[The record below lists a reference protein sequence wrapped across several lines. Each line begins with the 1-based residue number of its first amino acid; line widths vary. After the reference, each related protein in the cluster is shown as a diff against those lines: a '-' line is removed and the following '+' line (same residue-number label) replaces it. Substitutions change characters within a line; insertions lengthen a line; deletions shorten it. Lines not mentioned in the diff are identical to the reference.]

1 MDLNCSLV
9 ENVTKE
15 TISKMGTSVILNYS
29 SLYRIISLTINII
42 LFLVGIVGNI
52 LVVIVVIRTRSMR
65 TPTNC
70 YLMSLAIA
78 DCLVLMS
85 ATLPAIPETF
95 YQINEWPFGRVMCSL
110 LVFLQYLGVDT
121 SALSITAFTMERY
134 IAICHPL
141 RSQTMCTVKRAK
153 RIIAVIWIFGILYCS
168 PWLGLTVLLQ
178 QQRKHTVVDVC
189 QVRLKR
195 EQYTAYYMTD
205 LILFYIVPLLI
216 AAVLYGLIARILF
229 KTNIS
234 QESSEVIMNRKR
246 CRKRQV
252 TARMQV
258 VRMLAVI
265 VFVFMTTWMPYRT
278 MVVYNSIAQKKY
290 LDPWFLMFCRTM
302 AYINSAINPILYNA
316 MSVKFRRA
324 FKRILCC
331 GHGGNEPH
339 LSVYSEINMENAMIL
354 SRRNGSVS
362 KIQMHL
368 AFNGRSQSADRNG
381 TCTGTSYLQTGNLD
395 GCRIK

>member
-1 MDLNCSLV
+1 
-9 ENVTKE
+9 
-15 TISKMGTSVILNYS
+15 
-29 SLYRIISLTINII
+29 
-42 LFLVGIVGNI
+42 
-52 LVVIVVIRTRSMR
+52 
-65 TPTNC
+65 
-70 YLMSLAIA
+70 MSLAVA

-110 LVFLQYLGVDT
+110 LIFLQYLGVDT

-168 PWLGLTVLLQ
+168 PWLGLTVLSQ

-216 AAVLYGLIARILF
+216 SAVLYGLIARILF

-246 CRKRQV
+246 CRKRQI
-252 TARMQV
+252 TSRMQV
-258 VRMLAVI
+258 KLI
-265 VFVFMTTWMPYRT
+265 
-278 MVVYNSIAQKKY
+278 
-290 LDPWFLMFCRTM
+290 
-302 AYINSAINPILYNA
+302 
-316 MSVKFRRA
+316 
-324 FKRILCC
+324 
-331 GHGGNEPH
+331 
-339 LSVYSEINMENAMIL
+339 
-354 SRRNGSVS
+354 
-362 KIQMHL
+362 
-368 AFNGRSQSADRNG
+368 
-381 TCTGTSYLQTGNLD
+381 
-395 GCRIK
+395 

>member
-1 MDLNCSLV
+1 MDYNNFTFL
-9 ENVTKE
+9 ENSTRE
-15 TISKMGTSVILNYS
+15 TLRQQGTSAVLNYS

-52 LVVIVVIRTRSMR
+52 LVVIVVVRTRSMR

-70 YLMSLAIA
+70 YLMSLAVA

-95 YQINEWPFGRVMCSL
+95 YQIDEWPFGRVMCSL

-153 RIIAVIWIFGILYCS
+153 RIIAGIWIFGILYCS

-178 QQRKHTVVDVC
+178 ERRAHTLVDVC
-189 QVRLKR
+189 RVRLKR

-205 LILFYIVPLLI
+205 LILFYIIPLLI

-234 QESSEVIMNRKR
+234 QDSSDVVMNGKR
-246 CRKRQV
+246 SRKRQI
-252 TARMQV
+252 TSRMQV
-258 VRMLAVI
+258 VRMLVVI

-290 LDPWFLMFCRTM
+290 LDLWFLMFSRTM
-302 AYINSAINPILYNA
+302 VYINSAINPILYNA

-331 GHGGNEPH
+331 GHTGNEPH
-339 LSVYSEINMENAMIL
+339 ISVYSEINMENAMIL
-354 SRRNGSVS
+354 SRRQGSVS
-362 KIQMHL
+362 KMQMHL
-368 AFNGRSQSADRNG
+368 AFTGRSQSVVRNG
-381 TCTGTSYLQTGNLD
+381 TGASYIESGKHD
-395 GCRIK
+395 ECRIK

>member
-1 MDLNCSLV
+1 
-9 ENVTKE
+9 
-15 TISKMGTSVILNYS
+15 
-29 SLYRIISLTINII
+29 
-42 LFLVGIVGNI
+42 
-52 LVVIVVIRTRSMR
+52 
-65 TPTNC
+65 
-70 YLMSLAIA
+70 MSLAVA

-252 TARMQV
+252 TSRMQV
-258 VRMLAVI
+258 NLILIYIIVLPLCMTQTVSDGFFDLFVRGIMYA
-265 VFVFMTTWMPYRT
+265 
-278 MVVYNSIAQKKY
+278 
-290 LDPWFLMFCRTM
+290 
-302 AYINSAINPILYNA
+302 
-316 MSVKFRRA
+316 
-324 FKRILCC
+324 
-331 GHGGNEPH
+331 
-339 LSVYSEINMENAMIL
+339 
-354 SRRNGSVS
+354 
-362 KIQMHL
+362 
-368 AFNGRSQSADRNG
+368 
-381 TCTGTSYLQTGNLD
+381 
-395 GCRIK
+395 